1 MMGSVRVNGLNL
13 MGLQNRSKILVD
25 YLPNRSMSVKIF
37 SLFFF
42 LFFIANECFAQS
54 QLLIAPTRVVF
65 SDKIR
70 SSQVT
75 IVNAGD
81 ETGTFRI
88 SLVNKRMTVD
98 GNFEDVKEAKSG
110 EQFADKMIRFSPRQV
125 VLEPGKSQVVRLGLR
140 KPANLDQGEYRSHML
155 FKAIPKDVSR
165 DIQPSKRSEKIKI
178 QLSAI
183 IAISIP
189 VIVRHGK
196 TEASVSF
203 VSASYHERL
212 PKEDYPHLML
222 DLQRTG
228 DQSVYGDFL
237 AEFIDSSGAKKVVAQ
252 VKGVAI
258 YTPGKER
265 RVRLPLTLSPGL
277 DLVNGKIQVFYRSPV
292 DQGGK
297 VMAQTQ
303 VIIP

>member
-1 MMGSVRVNGLNL
+1 MMGSMSENSWSFR
-13 MGLQNRSKILVD
+13 GLQNSLSILAGCFSD
-25 YLPNRSMSVKIF
+25 RIKLIKSF
-37 SLFFF
+37 SLLF
-42 LFFIANECFAQS
+42 LLLFIANESFAQS
-54 QLLIAPTRVVF
+54 QLIVAPTRVVF

-81 ETGTFRI
+81 EAGTFRI
-88 SLVNKRMTVD
+88 SLVNKRMTID
-98 GNFEDVKEAKSG
+98 GNFEDVKKANPG

-125 VLEPGKSQVVRLGLR
+125 VLKPGQSQVVRLGLR
-140 KPANLDQGEYRSHML
+140 KPANLDAGEYRSHML
-155 FKAIPKDVSR
+155 FKAIPKDVSK
-165 DIQPSKRSEKIKI
+165 DIKPSKESEKINI
-178 QLSAI
+178 RLSAI

-196 TEASVSF
+196 TDASVSF
-203 VSASYHERL
+203 TSASYHKRL

-222 DLQRTG
+222 NLQRTG

-237 AEFIDSSGAKKVVAQ
+237 AEFVDSSGAKKVVAQ

-265 RVRLPLTLSPGL
+265 RVRLPLTLSQGL
-277 DLVNGKIQVFYRSPV
+277 DLVNGKIQVFYRSPA